1 MPDTPSAPRD
11 NASNDL
17 AVLQQILALHDGQ
30 LANFH
35 PTRPPASVR
44 RFLNRATLEELQGTL
59 VELLAA
65 IRKR

>member
-1 MPDTPSAPRD
+1 MPDIPSAPRY

-30 LANFH
+30 LDNFH
-35 PTRPPASVR
+35 PTRPPPAVR
-44 RFLNRATLEELQGTL
+44 RFLARATLEQLQGTL

-65 IRKR
+65 MCER